1 MIESAGDETLA
12 RRIGERAWIWNGQWQ
27 RAHGTTAAMIVMP
40 AAQAVALPDG
50 TGFAESACLGIPALT
65 AFDAIRLLGDVQ
77 GKTVLVIGATS
88 AVGHYAVQMA
98 VLAVATVIGTVGSA
112 ERVQHALAA
121 GVATTIH

>member
-1 MIESAGDETLA
+1 M
-12 RRIGERAWIWNGQWQ
+12 Q
-27 RAHGTTAAMIVMP
+27 
-40 AAQAVALPDG
+40 
-50 TGFAESACLGIPALT
+50 FACWATCREKRCWY
-65 AFDAIRLLGDVQ
+65 VH